1 MKHQIRIIL
10 YLFVL
15 LSTVVGLFSCSSDQ
29 MPKPRGYF
37 RIDLPKKSYQVFDST
52 FPYTFEFPKYATI
65 KPDLLSPDQPY
76 WINLEFPQ
84 FNGSLHLSY
93 KKIVDTNLVQYVE
106 DTHAMAYKHISKASS
121 IDNRLIFNQQDS
133 VYGLIFEINGLN
145 AASPY
150 QFFVTDSI
158 HHFLR
163 GALYFNVEP
172 NNDSLAPVINF
183 IREDIEHLITSF
195 KWKSISGVK

>member
-10 YLFVL
+10 YIFVL
-15 LSTVVGLFSCSSDQ
+15 LITVVGLFSCSSDQ

-37 RIDLPKKSYQVFDST
+37 RIDLPKKSYQTFDST

-93 KKIVDTNLVQYVE
+93 KVVDTNLVQYVE
-106 DTHAMAYKHISKASS
+106 DTHEMAYKHISKASS
-121 IDNRLIFNQQDS
+121 IDNRLIFNQKDS

-172 NNDSLAPVINF
+172 NNDSLAPVIDF
-183 IREDIEHLITSF
+183 IKTDIEHLITSF

>member
-10 YLFVL
+10 YLLVL
-15 LSTVVGLFSCSSDQ
+15 LLTVVGLFSCSSDQ

-37 RIDLPKKSYQVFDST
+37 RIDLPKKSYQPLDSAYP
-52 FPYTFEFPKYATI
+52 FTFEYPKYATI

-93 KKIVDTNLVQYVE
+93 KIVDTNLVQYIE

-121 IDNRLIFNQQDS
+121 IDNRLISNRYDS
-133 VYGLIFEINGLN
+133 VYGLIFEINGLST
-145 AASPY
+145 ASPY

-183 IREDIEHLITSF
+183 IKEDIEHLITSF